1 MFFKSSLVH
10 LLVLAPLVLA
20 APAKDGS
27 KDKDA
32 ATKKPGSASKTSSA
46 STASESGAS
55 GGGSS
60 AGTAASSGGDVSGFE
75 WDKWTLQLPISATK
89 GGSPMSASSSEFAN
103 GQSKPAWKEY
113 YFMKENALVMKVPE
127 KSKCATTTNSQ
138 HCRTEFREKA
148 SFDPKA
154 KLNRLHGT
162 LQGVNLGSKSV
173 CIGQIH
179 IDDKISKKPVA
190 ELYYSSGGQLSFGV
204 SKNKDGGQGTAKPL
218 TKVPVGT
225 KFSYT
230 IGYEAGAGGKDVL
243 YVVINGKRFPDGTA
257 GFPNEIG
264 GPSSYFK
271 AGNYN
276 QGDTPSEVHF
286 FGVKT
291 EHSK

>member
-1 MFFKSSLVH
+1 
-10 LLVLAPLVLA
+10 
-20 APAKDGS
+20 
-27 KDKDA
+27 
-32 ATKKPGSASKTSSA
+32 
-46 STASESGAS
+46 
-55 GGGSS
+55 
-60 AGTAASSGGDVSGFE
+60 VSGFE
-75 WDKWTLQLPISATK
+75 WDKWTLQLPISGTK
-89 GGSPMSASSSEFAN
+89 GGSPMSAASSEFAN

-113 YFMKENALVMKVPE
+113 FFMKDNALVMKVPE
-127 KSKCATTTNSQ
+127 KSKCATTTNSK

-190 ELYYSSGGQLSFGV
+190 ELYYSSGGELSFGV

-276 QGDTPSEVHF
+276 QGDTPSEVQF
-286 FGVKT
+286 FGIKT

>member
-1 MFFKSSLVH
+1 M
-10 LLVLAPLVLA
+10 LA
-20 APAKDGS
+20 APAKNSGEEESSDG
-27 KDKDA
+27 KDSSLEDS
-32 ATKKPGSASKTSSA
+32 GSVAKTSS
-46 STASESGAS
+46 SPTASETGTS
-55 GGGSS
+55 GGGASS
-60 AGTAASSGGDVSGFE
+60 GTAAGDDISGFE

-113 YFMKENALVMKVPE
+113 YFMKDDALVMKVPE
-127 KSKCATTTNSQ
+127 RSNCATTTNSK
-138 HCRTEFREKA
+138 HCRTEFREKS
-148 SFDPKA
+148 SFSPKA
-154 KLNRLHGT
+154 KLNRLHAT

-230 IGYEAGAGGKDVL
+230 IGYEAGAGDKDVL
-243 YVVINGKRFPDGTA
+243 YVVINGKRFPDGTG
-257 GFPNEIG
+257 GFENAIG

-286 FGVKT
+286 FGIKT
-291 EHSK
+291 EHSE